1 MIVSPA
7 QADEIQHV
15 KLGYS
20 DGKIRELI
28 AQREYLRAANLISR
42 KSDGALLVKGH
53 LLLRAD
59 RARDAVIIFDGIKKP
74 PKDLA
79 DFYFCEKRPHTC
91 MLNDLKKPSK
101 PCKKSRDPNCLAA
114 LRQW

>member
-59 RARDAVIIFDGIKKP
+59 RARDAVIIFDVIKKP
-74 PKDLA
+74 PKDLLI
-79 DFYFCEKRPHTC
+79 FT
-91 MLNDLKKPSK
+91 L
-101 PCKKSRDPNCLAA
+101 
-114 LRQW
+114 